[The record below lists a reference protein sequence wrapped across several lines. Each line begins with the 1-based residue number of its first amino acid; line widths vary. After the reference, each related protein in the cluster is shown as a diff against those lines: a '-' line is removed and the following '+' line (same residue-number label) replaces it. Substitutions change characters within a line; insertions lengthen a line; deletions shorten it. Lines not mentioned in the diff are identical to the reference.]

1 MIPLSSLA
9 RRWSATPPNLL
20 AAEIETA
27 RREGRAPLDIVT
39 SNPHENGLEFPAGQI
54 EEIVARAM
62 KTVPSARV
70 YRPDSRGQPAAREAI
85 AAYYQRRGARD
96 ANPERIVLTAGTSL
110 GYYYALRIL
119 LEPGDELLAPSPSYP
134 LFDDLCA
141 AADVHLRLYHLA
153 ERPEAEGGWRPDL
166 DDIEFQITPRTRA
179 IIVVS
184 PHNPTGCVFSAAEWE
199 RLGALCRGHNLAV
212 ILDEV
217 FCEFLAPGAPALP
230 RPRPGEFPL
239 VITLNGFSKMFSLP
253 GWKVA
258 WMKADGADGAEVAR
272 FLTAV
277 EHLSDTFLPV
287 NEVAQAAVPAVF
299 EAGDP
304 AVCGALAREY
314 AQRRELA
321 LAHSPL
327 PVHRPEGGV
336 YLCPRLPEGIEDEA
350 IALRA
355 LREQN
360 LLIHPGY
367 YYNLPSHLVMTCVSA
382 PERLLDGLGRLRR
395 VVGDK

>member
-134 LFDDLCA
+134 LFDDLCPPPMFICA
-141 AADVHLRLYHLA
+141 CIIWPNVRRRKADGGPISTTLNSKLHR
-153 ERPEAEGGWRPDL
+153 ERAPLSSFRRTTRPDASFPPPNGSGL
-166 DDIEFQITPRTRA
+166 ERCAGGQTRRHSRRS
-179 IIVVS
+179 VLRVS
-184 PHNPTGCVFSAAEWE
+184 G
-199 RLGALCRGHNLAV
+199 
-212 ILDEV
+212 
-217 FCEFLAPGAPALP
+217 PGAPRFRVRARRISARYHTERLF
-230 RPRPGEFPL
+230 EDVF
-239 VITLNGFSKMFSLP
+239 VP

-272 FLTAV
+272 FLTP
-277 EHLSDTFLPV
+277 SSIYPTP
-287 NEVAQAAVPAVF
+287 
-299 EAGDP
+299 
-304 AVCGALAREY
+304 
-314 AQRRELA
+314 
-321 LAHSPL
+321 S
-327 PVHRPEGGV
+327 
-336 YLCPRLPEGIEDEA
+336 CP
-350 IALRA
+350 
-355 LREQN
+355 
-360 LLIHPGY
+360 
-367 YYNLPSHLVMTCVSA
+367 
-382 PERLLDGLGRLRR
+382 
-395 VVGDK
+395 